1 MAEVAIEQSELA
13 IVHGREDIS
22 APIIY
27 AIDAPEFPFSIEPA
41 CEGIKATVVKVPV
54 TSWDE
59 NLTPWTAESPFR
71 GRPDYAGKADATA
84 AELLECCHA
93 FESAKGLEPAHHAL
107 IGYSLGGLFALH
119 AFLHDPFWDACASL
133 SGSLWYPGW
142 TEAMEHLALARDVDF
157 ARRSVYLSVGARE
170 AKAPQPQ
177 LRHVVEGL
185 AMTGLALEVHGCTV
199 RCEIGPG
206 AHTQHELERWQ
217 KGLKAL
223 DGFLA

>member
-1 MAEVAIEQSELA
+1 MKKVAIMRDGMT
-13 IVHGREDIS
+13 IVHGGADVS
-22 APIIY
+22 APVIY

-41 CEGIKATVVKVPV
+41 CVGIKATVVKVPV

-71 GRPDYAGKADATA
+71 GRPDYAGKADETA
-84 AELLECCHA
+84 AELLECCRA
-93 FESAKGLEPAHHAL
+93 FEAGHGLTPVQRGL
-107 IGYSLGGLFALH
+107 VGYSLGGLFAVH
-119 AFLHDPFWDACASL
+119 AFLHDGLWDACASL
-133 SGSLWYPGW
+133 SGSLWYSGW
-142 TEAMEHLALARDVDF
+142 AEAMEHLALARDADF
-157 ARRSVYLSVGARE
+157 SGRSCYLSVGARE

>member
-1 MAEVAIEQSELA
+1 MPETAIVQSDMK
-13 IVHGREDIS
+13 IVHGGENSS

-41 CEGIKATVVKVPV
+41 CEGIRARVVKVPV
-54 TSWDE
+54 ASWDE

-71 GRPDYAGKADATA
+71 GRPDYAGKADETS
-84 AELLECCHA
+84 AELIGCCHA
-93 FESAKGLEPAHHAL
+93 FEAEKGLAPSRRAL
-107 IGYSLGGLFALH
+107 AGYSLGGLFALY
-119 AFLHDPFWDACASL
+119 AFLHEPFWDACASL

-142 TEAMEHLALARDVDF
+142 AEAMEHLALVRDADF
-157 ARRSVYLSVGARE
+157 AGRSAFLSVGARE

-185 AMTGLALEVHGCTV
+185 AMTGLALEVHGGTV

-217 KGLKAL
+217 KGLEAL

>member
-1 MAEVAIEQSELA
+1 MPEMAIVQSEMK
-13 IVHGREDIS
+13 IVHGGENSS

-41 CEGIKATVVKVPV
+41 CEGIRATVVRVPV
-54 TSWDE
+54 SSWDE

-71 GRPDYAGKADATA
+71 ERPDYAGKADGTA
-84 AELLECCHA
+84 AELLDCCHA
-93 FESAKGLEPAHHAL
+93 FELAQGLAPAQRGLA
-107 IGYSLGGLFALH
+107 GYSLGGLFAVH
-119 AFLHDPFWDACASL
+119 AFLHETFWDGCASL

-142 TEAMEHLALARDVDF
+142 AEVMEHLALAREVDF
-157 ARRSVYLSVGARE
+157 SGRSCYLSVGNRE

-177 LRHVVEGL
+177 LRHVVEGM
-185 AMTGLALEVHGCTV
+185 AMTALALEVHGCNV

-217 KGLKAL
+217 KGLEAL

>member
-1 MAEVAIEQSELA
+1 MPETA
-13 IVHGREDIS
+13 IVQSDMAAVHGGEDMA

-41 CEGIKATVVKVPV
+41 CEGVRARVVKVPV
-54 TSWDE
+54 ASWDE

-71 GRPDYAGKADATA
+71 GRPDYAGKADETA
-84 AELLECCHA
+84 AELIGCCHA
-93 FESAKGLEPAHHAL
+93 FEAEKGLAPSRRAL
-107 IGYSLGGLFALH
+107 AGYSLGGLFALH
-119 AFLHDPFWDACASL
+119 AFLHEPFWDACASL

-142 TEAMEHLALARDVDF
+142 AEAMEHLALVRDADF
-157 ARRSVYLSVGARE
+157 AGRSAFLSVGARE

-177 LRHVVEGL
+177 LRHVVEGM
-185 AMTGLALEVHGCTV
+185 AMTALALEVHGCNV

-217 KGLKAL
+217 KGLEAL

>member
-1 MAEVAIEQSELA
+1 MPKTAIVQSEMK
-13 IVHGREDIS
+13 IVHGGEDIS
-22 APIIY
+22 VPIIY

-54 TSWDE
+54 MSWDE

-93 FESAKGLEPAHHAL
+93 FEAARGLEPVQHAL

-119 AFLHDPFWDACASL
+119 AFLHNPFWDACASL

-142 TEAMEHLALARDVDF
+142 AEAMEHLALARDVDF
-157 ARRSVYLSVGARE
+157 ARRSAYLSVGARE

-177 LRHVVEGL
+177 LRHVVEGM
-185 AMTGLALEVHGCTV
+185 AMTALALEVHGCNV

-206 AHTQHELERWQ
+206 AHTQHEEDRWR
-217 KGLKAL
+217 KGMAAL
-223 DGFLA
+223 DSFLA

>member
-1 MAEVAIEQSELA
+1 MPETAIVQSEMK
-13 IVHGREDIS
+13 IVHGGENSS

-41 CEGIKATVVKVPV
+41 CEGIKATVVRVPV
-54 TSWDE
+54 SSWDE

-71 GRPDYAGKADATA
+71 ERPDYAGKADGTA
-84 AELLECCHA
+84 AELLDCCHA
-93 FESAKGLEPAHHAL
+93 FELAQGLAPAQRGLA
-107 IGYSLGGLFALH
+107 GYSLGGLFALH
-119 AFLHDPFWDACASL
+119 AFLHEPFWDACASL

-142 TEAMEHLALARDVDF
+142 AEAMEHLALAREVDF
-157 ARRSVYLSVGARE
+157 SGRSCYLSVGNRE

-185 AMTGLALEVHGCTV
+185 AMTGLALEVHRCTV

-217 KGLKAL
+217 KGLEAL

>member
-1 MAEVAIEQSELA
+1 MPETAIVQSEMK
-13 IVHGREDIS
+13 IVHGGEDMA

-41 CEGIKATVVKVPV
+41 CEGVRARVVKVPV
-54 TSWDE
+54 ASWDE

-71 GRPDYAGKADATA
+71 GRPDYAGKADETA
-84 AELLECCHA
+84 AELIGCCHA
-93 FESAKGLEPAHHAL
+93 FEAEKGLEPSRRAL
-107 IGYSLGGLFALH
+107 AGYSLGGLFALH
-119 AFLHDPFWDACASL
+119 AFLHEPFWDACASL

-142 TEAMEHLALARDVDF
+142 AEAMEHLALVRDADF
-157 ARRSVYLSVGARE
+157 AGRSAFLSVGARE

-185 AMTGLALEVHGCTV
+185 AMTGLALEVHRCTV

-217 KGLKAL
+217 KGLEAL

>member
-1 MAEVAIEQSELA
+1 MADTAIAQNEMA
-13 IVHGREDIS
+13 IVHEGEDVS
-22 APIIY
+22 ASIIY
-27 AIDAPEFPFSIEPA
+27 AIDASEFPFAIEPA

-54 TSWDE
+54 MSWDE

-84 AELLECCHA
+84 AELLACCHA
-93 FESAKGLEPAHHAL
+93 FESVHSLAPARRAL
-107 IGYSLGGLFALH
+107 AGFSLGGLFALH
-119 AFLHDPFWDACASL
+119 AFLHDSVWDACASL

-157 ARRSVYLSVGARE
+157 AGRSAYLSVGARE

-185 AMTGLALEVHGCTV
+185 AMTGLALEIHGCTV

-206 AHTQHELERWQ
+206 AHTQHEVERWQ
-217 KGLKAL
+217 KGLAAL